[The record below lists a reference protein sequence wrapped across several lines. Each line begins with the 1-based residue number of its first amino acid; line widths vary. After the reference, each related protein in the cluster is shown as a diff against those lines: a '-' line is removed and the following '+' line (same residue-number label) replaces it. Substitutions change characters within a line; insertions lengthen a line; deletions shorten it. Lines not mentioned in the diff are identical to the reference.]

1 MNTSIR
7 SIQPMTTYGDP
18 LEERLLGG
26 IKRRR
31 EGVSSEANQI
41 TDVQEEGPFTSLPTD
56 ILMTIIQ
63 QTDLIQLQG
72 LLGSSKKFYSL
83 VFTYTDKIIIKKS
96 REVFYLQAML
106 NEMSKHSCKDLRVV
120 EIKPPDDDKSRHS
133 FNDET
138 LSSLIQLSNLNKL
151 FLGTKV
157 TNLSA
162 ESFLRFTALQK
173 LEHFEI
179 SYCNVDGSVLKPV
192 LQSLTKLQTLR
203 IRGINMEENDQL
215 ISSVAT
221 TSLKQLGLWTQE
233 ANRPI
238 TDSDFPYLSRQTGL
252 QELILGNCRAQT
264 PDSFQSIAQLTGLQH
279 LGLFSQNIPNQ
290 ELARLTTLT
299 NLTSLHLAGC
309 TDDECASSLTQP
321 KLRYLAIISRPQ
333 SRITGMF
340 LKKISHLKLISLRL
354 DKCSLIMDRDLINLW
369 VNLNLGRLALEKLEG
384 LSNTALKVIALHPT
398 LKNLVLVSLPN
409 IDNKGIQSLENMQ
422 NLQALEVNQCQKI
435 DTRGI
440 DYLVKNHLNS
450 RLNNLSINYKPYLHV
465 LDE

>member
-120 EIKPPDDDKSRHS
+120 EIKPPDDDQSRHS

-138 LSSLIQLSNLNKL
+138 LSSLIQLSNLNTL
-151 FLGTKV
+151 FLGAKV
-157 TNLSA
+157 TNLSS

-179 SYCNVDGSVLKPV
+179 DYCNLDGSALTPV
-192 LQSLTKLQTLR
+192 LHSLTKLQTLG
-203 IRGINMEENDQL
+203 IRGINMGENDQL
-215 ISSVAT
+215 ISSVGT
-221 TSLKQLGLWTQE
+221 NSLKRLEFWTL
-233 ANRPI
+233 NRPI
-238 TDSDFPYLSRQTGL
+238 PDSDFAHLPRQTGL
-252 QELILGNCRAQT
+252 RDLILGNCTMST
-264 PDSFQSIAQLTGLQH
+264 PDSFQPIVQLTGLQH
-279 LGLFSQNIPNQ
+279 LSIFGQNVPNQ
-290 ELARLTTLT
+290 GLARLKALT
-299 NLTSLHLAGC
+299 NLTSLYLRGC
-309 TDDECASSLTQP
+309 TDDECASTLSQL
-321 KLRYLAIISRPQ
+321 KLDKLGIFSAP
-333 SRITGMF
+333 RITGEF
-340 LKKISHLKLISLRL
+340 LRKISGLSLSCLRLAGCPLIKDEGFKNLLAMHDLKELHLENLVGLHNGALNIIATYPSLR
-354 DKCSLIMDRDLINLW
+354 
-369 VNLNLGRLALEKLEG
+369 
-384 LSNTALKVIALHPT
+384 T
-398 LKNLVLVSLPN
+398 LRLVSLPN
-409 IDNKGIQSLENMQ
+409 IDNGGIQYLEKMR
-422 NLQALEVNQCQKI
+422 NLTLLVIDTCQKI
-435 DTRGI
+435 DMISLEYHFRNQI
-440 DYLVKNHLNS
+440 NSWLND
-450 RLNNLSINYKPYLHV
+450 LYVHYKPYPNV
-465 LDE
+465 PND